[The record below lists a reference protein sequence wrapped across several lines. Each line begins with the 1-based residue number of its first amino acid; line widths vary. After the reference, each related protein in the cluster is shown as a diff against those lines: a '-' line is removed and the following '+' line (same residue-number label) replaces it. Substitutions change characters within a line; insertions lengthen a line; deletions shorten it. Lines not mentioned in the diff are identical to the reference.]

1 MGQHEYKMSGVTVQF
16 PAKAYPSQ
24 VIPYF
29 NPFIVNLLPDCDD
42 VQDCDLPQA

>member
-24 VIPYF
+24 VIAM
-29 NPFIVNLLPDCDD
+29 PFITPSL
-42 VQDCDLPQA
+42 